1 MECRMGLDPN
11 NTTHALMQHMLLNV
25 GQKIPIFNHLY
36 TRDEKDLV
44 PFTLTATWFRPLQFQ
59 ETAQRR
65 MSIRMLRNILR

>member
-44 PFTLTATWFRPLQFQ
+44 PFTLTAT
-59 ETAQRR
+59 
-65 MSIRMLRNILR
+65 